1 MWGWGDAG
9 WGNGG
14 WGWGAWLPMMLF
26 MLVFLGVVVW
36 AVVMFTRS
44 WTSRPSDHDHVEHV
58 TDPRRILD
66 ERFARGEIDEEEYRK
81 RKAVLQENK

>member
-1 MWGWGDAG
+1 MMWGWGN
-9 WGNGG
+9 GN

-44 WTSRPSDHDHVEHV
+44 WTSRPPYHEHGEHASD
-58 TDPRRILD
+58 PKRILD

-81 RKAVLQENK
+81 RKDVLQQSK

>member
-1 MWGWGDAG
+1 MWG

-14 WGWGAWLPMMLF
+14 WGWGAWLPMMLV
-26 MLVFLGVVVW
+26 MLAFLGVVVW

-44 WTSRPSDHDHVEHV
+44 WQSRPPYHDHAEHAA
-58 TDPRRILD
+58 DPRRILD

-81 RKAVLQENK
+81 RKDVLHEHKW